1 MDFTFTEEQEIFRRT
16 LQEFVEKKVKPKAN
30 EIERSGEFPKD
41 LFKELADL
49 GCFGLRYPE
58 EYGGANAD
66 CVTFCIFCEEM
77 AKGLLSLAASATIQA
92 FQSTHFIAKFGSE
105 ELKEEYLVPAIKGE
119 KIGAICMTEPN
130 AGSDLGSITTT
141 AVKDGD
147 EYVINGVKTW
157 VTNGSIADFYTV
169 AARTSKGKGMEGI
182 DFFLV
187 PRKAEGVEV
196 GREIDKM
203 GLRGLK
209 TSEVVFNDVRIPAD
223 HLLGEKEGMGHI
235 YLREILAEIRVS
247 TGALSLGAGSA
258 VIKDAIEYAKERVQ
272 FGKPIGKFQ
281 AVRLMIAEAAT
292 ELEAAKWLVYHA
304 AWLIDKGRKPIKE
317 ASMAKLFAS
326 EAAVKAVDIASRVF
340 ASYGFSKDH
349 AVERFYRDVRFLIIG
364 GGTSEILKLIIAS
377 ELGL

>member
-1 MDFTFTEEQEIFRRT
+1 MDFTFTEEQEIFRKT
-16 LQEFVEKKVKPKAN
+16 LQEFVEKKVKPRAN

-105 ELKEEYLVPAIKGE
+105 ELKEEYLVPAIRGE

-130 AGSDLGSITTT
+130 AGSDLGNITTT

-187 PRKAEGVEV
+187 PREVEGVEV

-209 TSEVVFNDVRIPAD
+209 TSEVVFNDVRVPTD
-223 HLLGEKEGMGHI
+223 HFLGEKEGMGHI

-247 TGALSLGAGSA
+247 TGALSLGVGFAA
-258 VIKDAIEYAKERVQ
+258 IKDAIEYAKERVQ

-304 AWLIDKGRKPIKE
+304 AWLVDRGEKPIKE